1 MIASGR
7 LRHID
12 ARGWRLV
19 AGAVA
24 LLLLAIISL
33 VTGPTRISLR
43 TAFDA
48 FVQHDPA
55 NVDHII
61 VTTTRLARTAIAI
74 AVGASLAVAGA
85 LMQALTRNPLASPSL
100 FGVNAGAMFFLVALA
115 AFAPPASFQVMMG
128 VAFAGAATA
137 GALVYALGTT
147 QRARAFSLRIVLAG
161 AAVTALFASFTQAI
175 LVVNQDG
182 LDSIL
187 FWLAGSTAER
197 SLQTV
202 APIMPGAAGAVLAAI
217 VFARHVDVLAAGDD
231 IAVSL
236 GQRTIWVKT
245 LVAVAIV
252 CLAGGAVAM
261 AGSIGFVG
269 LIVPH
274 MVRRVLSADHRWLLP
289 GCAVFGALLLLGA
302 DILSR
307 IVIAPGELPIGA
319 ITAMIGAPVFVVMV
333 RRGLRHA

>member
-1 MIASGR
+1 
-7 LRHID
+7 
-12 ARGWRLV
+12 
-19 AGAVA
+19 
-24 LLLLAIISL
+24 
-33 VTGPTRISLR
+33 
-43 TAFDA
+43 
-48 FVQHDPA
+48 
-55 NVDHII
+55 
-61 VTTTRLARTAIAI
+61 
-74 AVGASLAVAGA
+74 
-85 LMQALTRNPLASPSL
+85 
-100 FGVNAGAMFFLVALA
+100 
-115 AFAPPASFQVMMG
+115 
-128 VAFAGAATA
+128 
-137 GALVYALGTT
+137 
-147 QRARAFSLRIVLAG
+147 
-161 AAVTALFASFTQAI
+161 
-175 LVVNQDG
+175 
-182 LDSIL
+182 
-187 FWLAGSTAER
+187 
-197 SLQTV
+197 
-202 APIMPGAAGAVLAAI
+202 
-217 VFARHVDVLAAGDD
+217 
-231 IAVSL
+231 L